1 MERSLA
7 LSVVAAFLA
16 GCAGG
21 SSPSP
26 SAALAQSASRS
37 QVVPPASSDLV
48 PARHQKRC
56 AASSGG
62 SGILPDGD
70 FSRATDPRL
79 GGGDQIVFQG
89 QEFAPSWK
97 VSKGNIDF
105 LATTY
110 SEWHPNGLCSV
121 DLDGYRTAGGIEHR
135 AFATSSGASYTV
147 SFTMSGNGDGPP
159 GVKTLKV
166 SAAGQSTTLT
176 WDTADGNDAQG
187 GHYAEQ
193 SWVFMANASHTV
205 LKLTSLDPKASCCG
219 AVVAAISVTEN
230 TSENSR

>member
-159 GVKTLKV
+159 RGKDFKSLRRRPVHDAYLGHRRRERRARRPLRRAVLGLHGQCFAHGLKADE
-166 SAAGQSTTLT
+166 SRPQGQLLWCSRSRDL
-176 WDTADGNDAQG
+176 GNREHQ
-187 GHYAEQ
+187 
-193 SWVFMANASHTV
+193 
-205 LKLTSLDPKASCCG
+205 
-219 AVVAAISVTEN
+219 
-230 TSENSR
+230 